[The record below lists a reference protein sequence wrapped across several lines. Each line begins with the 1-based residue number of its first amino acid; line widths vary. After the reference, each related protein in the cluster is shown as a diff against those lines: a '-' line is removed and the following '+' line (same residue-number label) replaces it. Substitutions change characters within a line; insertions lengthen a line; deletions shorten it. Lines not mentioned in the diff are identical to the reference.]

1 MTDSTTIPIR
11 IKGVGK
17 SLCVMLDPDDPI
29 DYLKDEL
36 SRKFDDIRQL
46 AANSTILIDAG
57 ESDKSETFI
66 REIEAFLKAGYGV
79 ASVEWLPEKRRDPA
93 PEPPNDA
100 SPDREPNDDLM
111 TMQHSTPNPEAGWA
125 GHQSGVLMLTGRVRS
140 GQRISADNHLLIM
153 GDVNPGAEVMAGGDI
168 IIVGT
173 LMGTAIAGQPEN
185 ETSIIFALDFRPTQ
199 LQIGSYV
206 AAGMPS
212 SPGNV
217 SEYAHVEDG
226 RIVVEN
232 YVKSNPFGRLPWPR
246 VR

>member
-1 MTDSTTIPIR
+1 MTDSTTTPIR

-17 SLCVMLDPDDPI
+17 SLCVMLNPDDPI
-29 DYLKDEL
+29 DHIKDEL
-36 SRKFDDIRQL
+36 SQKFDDIRQL
-46 AANSTILIDAG
+46 ASNSTILIDVG
-57 ESDKSETFI
+57 ESEKGETFI

-79 ASVEWLPEKRRDPA
+79 ASVEWLPERRRESP
-93 PEPPNDA
+93 PEPPEEA
-100 SPDREPNDDLM
+100 PYDDLM
-111 TMQHSTPNPEAGWA
+111 TMQHLTPNPEAAWA
-125 GHQSGVLMLTGRVRS
+125 EHQSGVLMLAGRVRS
-140 GQRISADNHLLIM
+140 GQRINAESHLLIL

-212 SPGNV
+212 SPGSV
-217 SEYAHVEDG
+217 SEYAHVENG

-232 YVKSNPFGRLPWPR
+232 YVKNNPFGRLPWPQ